1 MTLTGEI
8 AEIAKNADESRALNE
23 LLDDVRDFIRR
34 YIVVRTDHEF
44 VVLSLWVVH
53 TYCFQAFDY
62 TPYINI
68 TSPTPGAGKSQL
80 LRVLKLLVNKPESA
94 DMAFTTAALTR
105 TVDEDQ
111 PTLLVDE
118 MDAFFGGNTDRAEAM
133 RGILNG
139 GFSRKG
145 KVILCEG
152 PQHKR
157 RKLKTFCPK
166 AFAGIGRD
174 HLPETIRTRSIPIA
188 MKRKRRD
195 ETVEKLR
202 ERKVRAEVNTLKKQI
217 AAWSERNTAYL
228 EDAEPEPAIG
238 LTDRGDDVSEPL
250 LVIAEIAGAMRAK
263 KVRAA
268 MTKLL
273 AETNRSD
280 DDVGVELLRDIFELV
295 PRDVPFISTEGLL
308 SKLCDLE
315 ERPWATW
322 GHGNPMTG
330 RALARRLKEFGI
342 CPTHKEDRSC
352 RGYYRDRFLDAWGRY
367 EVGLS
372 PEEASKR
379 PAPNKTGVE
388 QEVSTRPEKR
398 PADGWPSQDPP
409 INTGVSDTW
418 TGETGGGEA
427 VELLPQKHELQVQR
441 AMRSAEDHD
450 ERVQNENEWIRRSKE
465 KRTVNTS

>member
-8 AEIAKNADESRALNE
+8 AEIAKNANESRALNE

-34 YIVVRTDHEF
+34 YIAVTDHEF

-94 DMAFTTAALTR
+94 DMFTTAALTR
-105 TVDEDQ
+105 TIDKYQ

-118 MDAFFGGNTDRAEAM
+118 MDAFFAGNKDRAETM

-139 GFSRKG
+139 GFSRAG
-145 KVILCEG
+145 PVGLCDG
-152 PQHKR
+152 SQHKR

-166 AFAGIGRD
+166 AFAGIGRQSV
-174 HLPETIRTRSIPIA
+174 PETVRTRSIPIA
-188 MKRKRRD
+188 IKRKRRD
-195 ETVEKLR
+195 EEVEKLS
-202 ERKVRAEVNTLKKQI
+202 ERKVRKEVDALKERI
-217 AAWSERNTAYL
+217 EAWVAHNMAYL
-228 EDAEPEPAIG
+228 EDAEPEPALG
-238 LTDRGDDVSEPL
+238 LTDRGDDVAEPL
-250 LVIAEIAGAMRAK
+250 LAIADRAGEKRAK
-263 KVRAA
+263 QARQT
-268 MTKLL
+268 MTALL
-273 AETNRSD
+273 GETNRSD

-379 PAPNKTGVE
+379 PEPNKTGVE

-409 INTGVSDTW
+409 INTGVADTW
-418 TGETGGGEA
+418 TGETGGEA
-427 VELLPQKHELQVQR
+427 VELLPQERELQVQR
-441 AMRSAEDHD
+441 VMRSAKDHD

-465 KRTVNTS
+465 KRAVNTS